1 VWVWVWVWVWQ
12 PGGMAGNRRTTA
24 AFLGVAAADVALAA
38 MGRERLRRFTKP
50 LVMPTLL
57 IGRERSTQRALALGG
72 MGDVAL
78 LGSSPAAFTAGL
90 GAFLAGH
97 LAWIQA
103 LRQRR
108 GTGLVRRYPLLVLP
122 YAAAWAGL
130 NAYLWPHTGRDR
142 YPVIA
147 YSTALAAMAITALDT
162 GRPVT
167 AAGGVLFL
175 TTDSL
180 LALDR
185 FAGVEL
191 PRHEGWVMATYVAAQ
206 GLLAA

>member
-1 VWVWVWVWVWQ
+1 MWQ
-12 PGGMAGNRRTTA
+12 PDGMGVRWKPTA
-24 AFLGVAAADVALAA
+24 AYVVLAVADVTLAA
-38 MGRERLRRFTKP
+38 TERKSLRLLTKP
-50 LVMPTLL
+50 LLMPTLL
-57 IGRERSTQRALALGG
+57 IGRERMTQRALALGG
-72 MGDVAL
+72 AGDVAL

-103 LRQRR
+103 LRQRP
-108 GTGLVRRYPLLVLP
+108 GSGLVRRHPVVALP
-122 YAAAWAGL
+122 YAAAWLGL

-142 YPVIA
+142 YPVLA
-147 YSTALAAMAITALDT
+147 YSTALAAMALTALDT
-162 GRPVT
+162 GRPAT

>member
-1 VWVWVWVWVWQ
+1 MWQ
-12 PGGMAGNRRTTA
+12 PGSMGERTTA
-24 AFLGVAAADVALAA
+24 AFLAVASVDVALAA
-38 MGRERLRRFTKP
+38 TGRERLRLITKP
-50 LVMPTLL
+50 LLMPTLL
-57 IGRERSTQRALALGG
+57 VGRERLTQRALAFGG
-72 MGDVAL
+72 AGDVAL
-78 LGSSPAAFTAGL
+78 LASSPAAFTAGL

-103 LRQRR
+103 LRKRP
-108 GTGLVRRYPLLVLP
+108 GTGLVRRHPALLLP
-122 YAAAWAGL
+122 YFAAWAGL

-142 YPVIA
+142 YPVLA

-162 GRPVT
+162 GRPAT

-185 FAGVEL
+185 FAGASL